1 MAMDLRRG
9 LAETQG
15 RARHSDQSVHYSVSW
30 IMSQGGGG
38 AQASV

>member
-1 MAMDLRRG
+1 MAMDLRRS
-9 LAETQG
+9 LAEAQG
-15 RARHSDQSVHYSVSW
+15 RARYSDHSVHYSVSW